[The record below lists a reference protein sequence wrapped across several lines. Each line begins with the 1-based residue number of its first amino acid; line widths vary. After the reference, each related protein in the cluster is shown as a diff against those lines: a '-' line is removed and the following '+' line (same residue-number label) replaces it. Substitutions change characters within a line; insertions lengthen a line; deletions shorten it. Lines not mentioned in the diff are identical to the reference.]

1 MRGDALPAEALVA
14 GGATGD
20 WLPGAPTR
28 NVIVSAAER
37 ATCAMTLVRREM
49 TPSMK
54 RPGRLAFAAAAL
66 MCFNLSSLAHAQGV
80 KKGQPA
86 AEIYT
91 GIIVKYKS
99 TSTAR
104 ATATSATTMRA
115 VEERARVR
123 IAASRRGAL
132 DVTVYRFDKS
142 TSAAEA
148 RAAATRLAL
157 DPDVEY
163 AVPDQV
169 MHAMQTTPNDTEY
182 AAMQWTLQAP
192 PAVVGGAN
200 LPLAWQRTTGS
211 NAVVVAVLD
220 TGIRAGHPDLAG
232 RLLAG
237 YDFISTDAFAALNYP
252 ANWNAADG
260 DGRDADPTDP
270 GDFLDDT
277 LLAQLPPNHGL
288 QARQSSWHGT
298 HVAGTIGAAS
308 NNAVGISGVDWSA
321 RILPVRVLGRNGG
334 SMSDV
339 IDGIAWAAGLAV
351 PGVPGNASPARVINI
366 SLGASG
372 VCSAAYQDVINRVRA
387 AGAIVVAPAG
397 NDGALVAS
405 QPANCE
411 GVIAVTA
418 HARDGDNASYSNVG
432 SQVTLSAPG
441 GGCGAL
447 ALIDLAGAQ
456 ETFNQSCAGCH
467 SIDSL
472 RQQIMQRAPAGL
484 TFAKSRA
491 ALNSALMGVD
501 LDGQDTGDMAALAV
515 GLNNAARNNLAG
527 VISQIACT
535 GPTDRVFSTL
545 NLGMTTP
552 AMEGYGTK
560 VGTSTAAS
568 HVSGTIALLLALA
581 PRLTADEVKSV
592 LQATARAHPKDTYC
606 AMGGTGCGSGLLD
619 ANAAVQHVVTNRP
632 TVTAALQP
640 AAPGVRPGATF
651 TLVGDVKAGGGRMP
665 ATSGMSWRQTSGPAV
680 TIPPAS
686 GASVTLTA
694 PTTSGILTFEYAATD
709 SAGYAGMAAVAVT
722 VNGGPTLL
730 PVTAG
735 NVTANQPISGSVRGS
750 DPESDTIT
758 YVLVAGPPGL
768 TVNASTGAWSWTP
781 TSAGS
786 FGVTVMPTDA
796 FGNGTPVNF
805 TITVAPDP
813 NAKDGGGGALP
824 GWLALLLF
832 APACLRAARRRLPPR
847 I

>member
-1 MRGDALPAEALVA
+1 M
-14 GGATGD
+14 
-20 WLPGAPTR
+20 
-28 NVIVSAAER
+28 
-37 ATCAMTLVRREM
+37 
-49 TPSMK
+49 
-54 RPGRLAFAAAAL
+54 
-66 MCFNLSSLAHAQGV
+66 
-80 KKGQPA
+80 
-86 AEIYT
+86 
-91 GIIVKYKS
+91 
-99 TSTAR
+99 
-104 ATATSATTMRA
+104 
-115 VEERARVR
+115 
-123 IAASRRGAL
+123 
-132 DVTVYRFDKS
+132 YRFDKS

-211 NAVVVAVLD
+211 NTVVVAVLD

-232 RLLAG
+232 RLLTG
-237 YDFISTDAFAALNYP
+237 YDFISSDAFAALNYP

-288 QARQSSWHGT
+288 QARPSSWHGT

-334 SMSDV
+334 SLSDV

-351 PGVPGNASPARVINI
+351 PGVPANANPARVINI

-397 NDGALVAS
+397 NDGALVVS

-432 SQVTLSAPG
+432 SQVALSAPG

-515 GLNNAARNNLAG
+515 GLNNTARNNLAG
-527 VISQIACT
+527 AISQIACT

-545 NLGMTTP
+545 NLGMTTS

-568 HVSGTIALLLALA
+568 HVSGTIALLLSLA
-581 PRLTADEVKSV
+581 PRLTADEAKSV
-592 LQATARAHPKDTYC
+592 LQVTARAHPKDTYC

-665 ATSGMSWRQTSGPAV
+665 ATSGHELAPDLRPGGDDPAGQRRFGHADGTDDIGHPDVRIRRHRLGRLCRHGRGGGDGERRADAAPGRRRQRDREPADFRLRPRQRSGVRHHHLRAGGRPAGIDGQREHRRVVLDAHVGRQLRRHGHADRRLRQRHSGQFHDHRRARSEREGRWWRRTSRVAC
-680 TIPPAS
+680 
-686 GASVTLTA
+686 
-694 PTTSGILTFEYAATD
+694 
-709 SAGYAGMAAVAVT
+709 AVAVRAC
-722 VNGGPTLL
+722 VP
-730 PVTAG
+730 ARC
-735 NVTANQPISGSVRGS
+735 SS
-750 DPESDTIT
+750 
-758 YVLVAGPPGL
+758 
-768 TVNASTGAWSWTP
+768 P
-781 TSAGS
+781 TSAAQL
-786 FGVTVMPTDA
+786 T
-796 FGNGTPVNF
+796 
-805 TITVAPDP
+805 
-813 NAKDGGGGALP
+813 
-824 GWLALLLF
+824 
-832 APACLRAARRRLPPR
+832 AR
-847 I
+847 

>member
-1 MRGDALPAEALVA
+1 LLCF
-14 GGATGD
+14 
-20 WLPGAPTR
+20 
-28 NVIVSAAER
+28 IVS
-37 ATCAMTLVRREM
+37 
-49 TPSMK
+49 S
-54 RPGRLAFAAAAL
+54 PG
-66 MCFNLSSLAHAQGV
+66 HAQGA
-80 KKGQPA
+80 KNGQPA
-86 AEIYT
+86 AAIYT

-99 TSTAR
+99 AATAK
-104 ATATSATTMRA
+104 ATATSATAMRA

-123 IAASRRGAL
+123 IAASRPGAL
-132 DVTVYRFDKS
+132 DTTVYRFDKA
-142 TSAAEA
+142 TSAPEA
-148 RAAATRLAL
+148 RAAAARLAL
-157 DPDVEY
+157 DPQVEY

-182 AAMQWTLQAP
+182 AASQWTLQAP
-192 PAVVGGAN
+192 PTVVGGAN

-211 NAVVVAVLD
+211 NTVVVAVLD
-220 TGIRAGHPDLAG
+220 TGIRRGHPDLAG
-232 RLLAG
+232 RLLTG
-237 YDFISTDAFAALNYP
+237 HDFISGDAYAALNYP

-277 LLAQLPPNHGL
+277 LLAQLPANHGL
-288 QARQSSWHGT
+288 QARPSSWHGT

-308 NNAVGISGVDWSA
+308 NNAVGITGVDWSA

-351 PGVPGNASPARVINI
+351 PGVPANANPARVINI

-432 SQVTLSAPG
+432 SQVALSAPG

-472 RQQIMQRAPAGL
+472 RQQITRRAPAGL

-515 GLNNAARNNLAG
+515 TLNNTARNNLAG
-527 VISQIACT
+527 VISQIACA

-545 NLGMTTP
+545 NLGTTTP

-560 VGTSTAAS
+560 VGTSNAAA
-568 HVSGTIALLLALA
+568 HVSGTVALLLSLA

-651 TLVGDVKAGGGRMP
+651 TLVGDVKAAGGRMP
-665 ATSGMSWRQTSGPAV
+665 GTSGMSWRQTSGPAV
-680 TIPPAS
+680 TIPAGS

-730 PVTAG
+730 PVAAG
-735 NVTANQPISGSVRGS
+735 NVIANQPISGSVRGS
-750 DPESDTIT
+750 DPESDAIT

-768 TVNASTGAWSWTP
+768 TVNASNGTWSP

-796 FGNGTPVNF
+796 YGNGTPVNF

-824 GWLALLLF
+824 WWLAVLLLVS
-832 APACLRAARRRLPPR
+832 AGLRTARRGLSPR

>member
-1 MRGDALPAEALVA
+1 MK
-14 GGATGD
+14 
-20 WLPGAPTR
+20 
-28 NVIVSAAER
+28 
-37 ATCAMTLVRREM
+37 
-49 TPSMK
+49 PSMK
-54 RPGRLAFAAAAL
+54 RPARLALAAAGL
-66 MCFNLSSLAHAQGV
+66 LCFNLWSPGHAQGV
-80 KKGQPA
+80 KNGQPA
-86 AEIYT
+86 PEIYT

-99 TSTAR
+99 SSAAK

-115 VEERARVR
+115 VQERARVR
-123 IAASRRGAL
+123 IAASRQGAL
-132 DVTVYRFDKS
+132 DTTVYRFDKA
-142 TSAAEA
+142 TSAPEV
-148 RAAATRLAL
+148 RAAAARLAL
-157 DPDVEY
+157 DPQVEY

-169 MHAMQTTPNDTEY
+169 MQAMQTTPNDMEF
-182 AAMQWTLQAP
+182 AANQWTLQAP

-211 NAVVVAVLD
+211 NSVVVAVLD
-220 TGIRAGHPDLAG
+220 TGIRRGHPDLAG
-232 RLLAG
+232 RLLTG
-237 YDFISTDAFAALNYP
+237 YDFISSDAYAALNYP

-277 LLAQLPPNHGL
+277 LLAQLPANHGL
-288 QARQSSWHGT
+288 QARPSSWHGT

-334 SMSDV
+334 SLSDV
-339 IDGIAWAAGLAV
+339 IDGIAWSAGLAV
-351 PGVPGNASPARVINI
+351 PGVPANTNPARVINI

-432 SQVTLSAPG
+432 SQVALSAPG

-472 RQQIMQRAPAGL
+472 RQQITRRAPAGL

-515 GLNNAARNNLAG
+515 TLNNTARNNLAG
-527 VISQIACT
+527 VISQIACA

-560 VGTSTAAS
+560 VGTSNAAA
-568 HVSGTIALLLALA
+568 HVSGTVALLLSLA

-640 AAPGVRPGATF
+640 AAAGVRPGATF
-651 TLVGDVKAGGGRMP
+651 TLVGDVKAAGGRMP
-665 ATSGMSWRQTSGPAV
+665 GTTGMSWRQTSGPAV
-680 TIPPAS
+680 TIPAGS

-694 PTTSGILTFEYAATD
+694 PTTSGILTFEYAAAD
-709 SAGYAGMAAVAVT
+709 SAGYAGTAAVAVT
-722 VNGGPTLL
+722 VNAGPTLL
-730 PVTAG
+730 PVAAG
-735 NVTANQPISGSVRGS
+735 NVTANQPISGTVRGS

-768 TVNASTGAWSWTP
+768 TVNASNGAWTWTP

-796 FGNGTPVNF
+796 YGNGTPVNF

-813 NAKDGGGGALP
+813 NAKDGGGGAVP
-824 GWLALLLF
+824 WWLAVLLL
-832 APACLRAARRRLPPR
+832 APACLRAARRGFLPR